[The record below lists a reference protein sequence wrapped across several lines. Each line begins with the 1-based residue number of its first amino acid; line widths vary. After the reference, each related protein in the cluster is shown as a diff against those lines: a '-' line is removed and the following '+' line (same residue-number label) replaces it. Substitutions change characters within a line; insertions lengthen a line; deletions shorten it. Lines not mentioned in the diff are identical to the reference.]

1 MQKAFYQKTFNII
14 RYLSIYAILSIV
26 LSFTFHI
33 LIFLLNNEIFSK
45 RVTIIQSK
53 LHLISMLLL
62 LIGIL
67 LFMLLSTLLI
77 IELIDR
83 YKTDK
88 ISNYIESVKQTM
100 RLRYFLIQHEA
111 SSPSANSFQRNQI
124 LRDFN
129 KSLSNCIV
137 DVRNESVIVALKYPA
152 SQQSQQIFRNME
164 SHVKEE
170 ISNYN
175 PKFYFHLQREL
186 EIDCFTKVQKDSEN
200 RVFDTRSECQT
211 HSIFQKYLF
220 LLGLLRQPPIE

>member
-1 MQKAFYQKTFNII
+1 MEKTFFQKTFNLS
-14 RYLSIYAILSIV
+14 RYLLIFVIFNAVLSITSR
-26 LSFTFHI
+26 LLII
-33 LIFLLNNEIFSK
+33 LFDNEVFSRKIVVVQNKLYLVSMIFLL
-45 RVTIIQSK
+45 VAV
-53 LHLISMLLL
+53 MLFL
-62 LIGIL
+62 
-67 LFMLLSTLLI
+67 LLSTLLT
-77 IELIDR
+77 IELTDR

-137 DVRNESVIVALKYPA
+137 DVRNESVIVVLKYPS
-152 SQQSQQIFRNME
+152 SQQSQQIFRSME

-175 PKFYFHLQREL
+175 PKFYFSSPE
-186 EIDCFTKVQKDSEN
+186 
-200 RVFDTRSECQT
+200 RVGN
-211 HSIFQKYLF
+211 KLF
-220 LLGLLRQPPIE
+220 YKGSKR